1 MPSQFSRARVVGLAL
16 LLALSLAP
24 AAWAQNG
31 GKKEDAKKR
40 KPTPD
45 GVPVLWTEPTDIA
58 SRDLFEGPGGAS
70 GRPDTSR
77 VTFVRKEEG
86 GFSKKFRVRDGAGRV
101 WVAKVGKEAQSET
114 AATRLVWAAGYPAEV
129 TYLVPCV
136 RIGGAPAPKGEE
148 ACAGGGYRNV
158 RFEARAEGVERL
170 DLWKWDDNPFRGTRE
185 LQGLKVMMALVENW
199 DTKDDNN
206 KVIYYPGAEGGR
218 GELRYVVSDLGA
230 TFGAADGSSGPV
242 SFFKKI
248 RGSRNEPGDYARDEF
263 VAGVEGDFVRLEFS
277 GKNADMLKD
286 IRVADAA
293 WLGSWLSRLSD
304 RQIADAFR
312 AANYTDEEIRLLAGE
327 VRERIEELVALGGAP
342 PDQRPTERPAEQ
354 PAGQPAAP

>member
-1 MPSQFSRARVVGLAL
+1 MKFMSSQHRIVRPFALAL
-16 LLALSLAP
+16 LLALLLAP
-24 AAWAQNG
+24 AAAQNG
-31 GKKEDAKKR
+31 GKKKDAKK
-40 KPTPD
+40 KATPS

-58 SRDLFEGPGGAS
+58 ARDLFAGPGGAA

-77 VTFVRKEEG
+77 VTFIRKEEG
-86 GFSKKFRVRDGAGRV
+86 GFSKKFRVRDRAGRV

-114 AATRLVWAAGYPAEV
+114 AAGRLVWAVGYPAEV

-136 RIGGAPAPKGEE
+136 RIDGAPAPKAEE
-148 ACAGGGYRNV
+148 GCAGGGYSNV
-158 RFEARAEGVERL
+158 RFEARPEGVERL

-185 LQGLKVMMALVENW
+185 LQGLKVLMALVENW

-206 KVIYYPGAEGGR
+206 KIIYYPGVAGGR

-263 VAGVEGDFVRLEFS
+263 VAGVEGNLVRLEFS
-277 GKNADMLKD
+277 GKNADMMKD
-286 IRVADAA
+286 ISVADAA
-293 WLGSWLSRLSD
+293 WIGSWLARLSD
-304 RQIADAFR
+304 SQIADAFR

-327 VRERIEELVALGGAP
+327 VRERIGELTNLGGAQ
-342 PDQRPTERPAEQ
+342 PDSR
-354 PAGQPAAP
+354 